1 MVVVKTKLKVW
12 IIDSNI
18 LTYWIMGKFILNW
31 LIVDYF
37 NLSKDLAN
45 TYLKRY
51 ENSIN
56 FIDEAMKQKKKFH
69 RFYIVDLTLNE
80 VFSGVKNEIKSVI
93 LFKEGYPLSRWTDR
107 RLHGQIQLDEDFIV
121 RVRDFIY
128 EAFDRLM
135 EKIDIL
141 VTPMNREEY
150 FDVYSSL
157 VLLNITMETQDAIL
171 LTTSILEKADY
182 FVTKDEASV
191 GKYKKEIK
199 EQYNLEI
206 ISPKQA
212 LTILGDKP

>member
-1 MVVVKTKLKVW
+1 VVKTKLKVW

>member
-1 MVVVKTKLKVW
+1 
-12 IIDSNI
+12 
-18 LTYWIMGKFILNW
+18 MGKFILNW